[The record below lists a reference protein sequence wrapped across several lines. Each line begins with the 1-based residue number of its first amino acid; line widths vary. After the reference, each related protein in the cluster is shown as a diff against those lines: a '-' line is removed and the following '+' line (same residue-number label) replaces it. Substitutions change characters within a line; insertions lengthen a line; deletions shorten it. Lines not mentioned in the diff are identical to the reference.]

1 MAHEILSVKLCELD
15 KRISRLKGNIQ
26 LSEMEDP
33 DSLEEEIR
41 RLEKETFVSRTALQ
55 DNIKRSRSSTMKAVS
70 SAYEEISKITGEVRE
85 KIYGTDRQ
93 NTMETSAEQQ
103 ILLAEYTL
111 DFALQTVQEALLIS
125 MKAIWLQR
133 KQEEKE
139 NG

>member
-41 RLEKETFVSRTALQ
+41 RLEMETFVSRTALQ

>member
-1 MAHEILSVKLCELD
+1 
-15 KRISRLKGNIQ
+15 
-26 LSEMEDP
+26 MEDP

>member
-103 ILLAEYTL
+103 ILLAEYIL